1 MSNRKRVSI
10 QLAYYTL
17 AQWTAWNGVLLSG
30 QVSIVSDAVG
40 DAVRTKIGDGVTTWT
55 ALPYYNPAS
64 SSQTLQQTLGFGNTT
79 SGNNLIVTTND
90 EIYFGGLT
98 KFSQGYD
105 GSTLSLIDVASSDGL
120 YISEGGGLSLKGGGS
135 ALDVRADIDI
145 NSAGEI
151 FLTGTFYNFSG
162 LSGNKVTYINNS
174 NHLITSNVVTDNNNL
189 FFPSNYGID
198 NPTPGDVL
206 NIGGSYA
213 STINI
218 GRAGATVNILGTALY
233 EYAANQYVLDKLIT
247 LNYGGA
253 VASGTGVGFE
263 IEENNVITGYL
274 KTNASRNGYELL
286 TPAIAYKATLSLA
299 SLTANRTLTIPN
311 VAGTLATVDGGQT
324 FTSAVWNGTSIT
336 TTYTDAK
343 IKGAAG
349 TTGGILYQNGADTAQ
364 TTSGYVIGVGTIG
377 VSLTTTST
385 STVVEGLRVALN
397 AGYTGANSSFVSQ
410 MYNAAAGTG
419 ANLKMATSFS
429 NPLGNAGLN
438 TFAHATTT
446 GYNIGGY
453 YEALGG
459 NLSVGVI
466 GKSITN
472 KSNATNIGVIGVA
485 NQTSGTPIRIGGYFG
500 LGGSDTPT
508 FTSAAL
514 VADNGTLASPI
525 FLARDNGTIVFSVE
539 DSGNIVLGSQAALAT
554 TATNGFAYIPTC
566 AGTPTGVPTA
576 YTGKVAMVFDTTNNK
591 LYIYDGGWLGGTT
604 PGAFV

>member
-10 QLAYYTL
+10 QLACYTL

-105 GSTLSLIDVASSDGL
+105 GSTLILQDVASSDGIYL
-120 YISEGGGLSLKGGGS
+120 DEGGTGLSLKGGGS

-151 FLTGTFYNFSG
+151 FFTGTFYNFSG
-162 LSGNKVTYINNS
+162 LSGNKLTFINNS
-174 NHLITSNVVTDNNNL
+174 NHLITTNVVTDNNNL

-253 VASGTGVGFE
+253 VSSGTGVGFE

-274 KTNASRNGYELL
+274 KTNSSRDGFELL
-286 TPAIAYKATLSLA
+286 SPAIAYKATLSLA

-311 VAGTLATVDGGQT
+311 VDGTLISTGDSGTVTNTMLANSTISGISLGSNLNDLTFGTGLTLDSGTTFNGSAARTLTVSTSVIRSVFKSTTDSSAVTGTTAQTLLTSGLIPAGTLTTGDVIELNARIIKT
-324 FTSAVWNGTSIT
+324 GT
-336 TTYTDAK
+336 
-343 IKGAAG
+343 AG
-349 TTGGILYQNGADTAQ
+349 TTTTRIYVNTSSTLVGATQLGVVTNAASLIFIAPIRCFLIKSSTNTEGILSSLSVNGD
-364 TTSGYVIGVGTIG
+364 SGGAIAAAR
-377 VSLTTTST
+377 TST
-385 STVVEGLRVALN
+385 NIDWTVDQ
-397 AGYTGANSSFVSQ
+397 YIIISIQNSS
-410 MYNAAAGTG
+410 AAD
-419 ANLKMATSFS
+419 S
-429 NPLGNAGLN
+429 
-438 TFAHATTT
+438 
-446 GYNIGGY
+446 
-453 YEALGG
+453 
-459 NLSVGVI
+459 
-466 GKSITN
+466 
-472 KSNATNIGVIGVA
+472 
-485 NQTSGTPIRIGGYFG
+485 
-500 LGGSDTPT
+500 
-508 FTSAAL
+508 
-514 VADNGTLASPI
+514 TLCSW
-525 FLARDNGTIVFSVE
+525 FQLD
-539 DSGNIVLGSQAALAT
+539 
-554 TATNGFAYIPTC
+554 
-566 AGTPTGVPTA
+566 
-576 YTGKVAMVFDTTNNK
+576 KK
-591 LYIYDGGWLGGTT
+591 
-604 PGAFV
+604 

>member
-105 GSTLSLIDVASSDGL
+105 GSTLILQDVASSDGIYL
-120 YISEGGGLSLKGGGS
+120 DEGGTGLSLKGGGS
-135 ALDVRADIDI
+135 ALNVRADIDI

-151 FLTGTFYNFSG
+151 FFTGTFYNFSG
-162 LSGNKVTYINNS
+162 LSGNKLTFINNS
-174 NHLITSNVVTDNNNL
+174 NHLITTNVVTDNNNL

-311 VAGTLATVDGGQT
+311 VDGTLATVDGGQT
-324 FTSAVWNGTSIT
+324 FTSAVWNATLISPVYGGTGVANNIANTLTFSGSYATTLTLLGTTAIT
-336 TTYTDAK
+336 LPTTGTVASTLILLYTDSSAVTGTTANTYLTGSLISAGTLK
-343 IKGAAG
+343 VGDMFDISTRIIKTGTAGNSTVRYYVNDTNDLSGSPVLLATINNGAAS
-349 TTGGILYQNGADTAQ
+349 TFL
-364 TTSGYVIGVGTIG
+364 GYVRHFVIKSATNTNGLGN
-377 VSLTTTST
+377 TSNFSGDT
-385 STVVEGLRVALN
+385 NG
-397 AGYTGANSSFVSQ
+397 GYTGAPT
-410 MYNAAAGTG
+410 A
-419 ANLKMATSFS
+419 S
-429 NPLGNAGLN
+429 NIDW
-438 TFAHATTT
+438 T
-446 GYNIGGY
+446 
-453 YEALGG
+453 
-459 NLSVGVI
+459 
-466 GKSITN
+466 TN
-472 KSNATNIGVIGVA
+472 KYIVIA
-485 NQTSGTPIRIGGYFG
+485 IQN
-500 LGGSDTPT
+500 GS
-508 FTSAAL
+508 SADSSL
-514 VADNGTLASPI
+514 C
-525 FLARDNGTIVFSVE
+525 SVLR
-539 DSGNIVLGSQAALAT
+539 VT
-554 TATNGFAYIPTC
+554 R
-566 AGTPTGVPTA
+566 
-576 YTGKVAMVFDTTNNK
+576 
-591 LYIYDGGWLGGTT
+591 W
-604 PGAFV
+604 